1 MSDKPMLKPSNGDGK
16 MAAQIDDIYSKFH
29 MVENIM
35 SDLMPAVEKISKDL
49 QPTIRDLRIKYE
61 RDETLDLIM
70 KVGDNIPMF
79 LQLFDMMKVAQGMM
93 EDMMPAVGKITHD
106 AQPVIKDMRER
117 FEREETLDLMKKVG
131 DNIPVFLQL
140 FDMMKV
146 ARGMMEDMMP
156 AVEKIMHDV
165 QPVIKDM
172 RERFEREETLELIYK
187 LGDDIPVFL
196 ILLNLLSKKE
206 MHYLIRGADKCAIS
220 AMQDIVSN
228 PVQPGIKNLISA
240 VMDPEVQ
247 KGLIMLTKFAKHL
260 PKSINEAIAETKAL
274 EEAE

>member
-1 MSDKPMLKPSNGDGK
+1 
-16 MAAQIDDIYSKFH
+16 
-29 MVENIM
+29 
-35 SDLMPAVEKISKDL
+35 
-49 QPTIRDLRIKYE
+49 
-61 RDETLDLIM
+61 
-70 KVGDNIPMF
+70 
-79 LQLFDMMKVAQGMM
+79 
-93 EDMMPAVGKITHD
+93 
-106 AQPVIKDMRER
+106 MRER

-146 ARGMMEDMMP
+146 TQGMMEDMMP